1 MKNIPNGQKNNDKL
15 HAKSMK
21 QTKQPSLG
29 SGMMYGCL
37 RGESYHGVHGKPSRV
52 EFVKVA
58 TEPYTDDMDESVGKE
73 KALVVGC
80 NANNANASSRTA
92 NCNNAV
98 SNSNDN
104 YAGAFAVNK
113 VDFINTK
120 HLTTQPTR
128 LNIANNHTA
137 TGGCGW
143 NELQE
148 LPFWDGNDATTYE
161 LSQFSMIATNQG
173 TEAEKEKMA
182 ILDELSTANKKR
194 KLQNLKRFITNPII
208 VRMAVERCLDR
219 ASNSPE
225 VQKAIAHKEEIIAR
239 IIHELSEETYR
250 CQPTTKRIIKKRGKG
265 DKNRNAE
272 IYCVYDRCVQNVL
285 LIVLSEKLTNKISPF
300 CYSGIKG
307 RSLWS
312 NNKTYCMVNRIRT
325 FVKHHP
331 NASVGLTD
339 IKRFYET
346 LSSKVVLGVL
356 FQTITC
362 SYTRALLCDILLQ
375 SDNLVIGGTLSQLFA
390 MLTLTEMDNE
400 LNILFHPQFYG
411 SFGDNRIIMDDERKK
426 VVKAVHWEMSYLEG
440 RYGMTMKNDYQIVR
454 AKDRF
459 MFCKQRFYKSFVNV
473 RAEIRRRAIRGAI
486 KGKQHYAGYHGMLA
500 KTDSKRLILLIKNK
514 LHSTRMK
521 NQKGMAVKPMAGE
534 LIKLN
539 KVEGATI
546 YITDYA
552 LRQNHKDS
560 EYFVRFQFVAIDA
573 EGNKKLYVANN
584 GSFEIK
590 EFFELVRLGKE
601 TLPQKTIVRCEGNSF
616 YFDGFHT
623 SNQEA
628 CDILCQQL
636 GI

>member
-1 MKNIPNGQKNNDKL
+1 MKKNNLNGQKNNDKL
-15 HAKSMK
+15 YAASVEL
-21 QTKQPSLG
+21 TKQPS
-29 SGMMYGCL
+29 SCSKMMYGCL
-37 RGESYHGVHGKPSRV
+37 RGELHQGAHGMPSRV
-52 EFVKVA
+52 EVGNA
-58 TEPYTDDMDESVGKE
+58 STEPCAHDADKSVGKD

-80 NANNANASSRTA
+80 NANNGNASARTA

-98 SNSNDN
+98 SNGNDN

-113 VDFINTK
+113 VNKTNTK

-137 TGGCGW
+137 IGGCGW
-143 NELQE
+143 DERQK
-148 LPFWDGNDATTYE
+148 LPFWDDDTMTYE
-161 LSQFSMIATNQG
+161 LSQSSMIATCQG
-173 TEAEKEKMA
+173 LEDKKLA

-208 VRMAVERCLDR
+208 VRMGVERCFSR
-219 ASNSPE
+219 ASDSPE
-225 VQKAIAHKEEIIAR
+225 VRKAIVHKEEIIAR
-239 IIHELSEETYR
+239 IIRELSEESYR
-250 CQPTTKRIIKKRGKG
+250 CQPTTKRLIVKRGKG

-272 IYCVYDRCVQNVL
+272 IYCVYDRCVQNIL

-312 NNKTYCMVNRIRT
+312 NDKTYCMVNRIRT

-375 SDNLVIGGTLSQLFA
+375 SNNLVIGGTLSQLFA
-390 MLTLTEMDNE
+390 MLTLAEMDNK
-400 LNILFHPQFYG
+400 LNRLFHPQFYG
-411 SFGDNRIIMDDERKK
+411 SFGDNRIIMDDVREK

-454 AKDRF
+454 AKNCF
-459 MFCKQRFYKSFVNV
+459 MFCKQHFRGSYVNV

-486 KGKQHYAGYHGMLA
+486 KGEQHYAGYHGMLV
-500 KTDSKRLILLIKNK
+500 KTDSKRLIFLIKHK
-514 LHSTRMK
+514 LFSTRMK
-521 NQKGMAVKPMAGE
+521 NHIGMAVKSMAGE
-534 LIKLN
+534 QIKLN
-539 KVEGATI
+539 KVEGATV
-546 YITDYA
+546 YITDYT

-573 EGNKKLYVANN
+573 EGNKRLYVTNN

-601 TLPQKTIVRCEGNSF
+601 KLPIKTVIRSEGNSY
-616 YFDGFHT
+616 YFEGFHT
-623 SNQEA
+623 TPQEA
-628 CDILCQQL
+628 CELICEQL